1 MSNKTSIIGFK
12 ELRENADKYISAVE
26 KGRTFTV
33 VRRSKPIFKMMP
45 VDEWGDEGTWETVV
59 DFRRQDGKIFH
70 VNTSFPILASKVND
84 CLPCSFISPFINS
97 HHFEYGLRATNNC
110 QCSAFFYS
118 RNIFI
123 RILPEFL
130 EAYNACFI
138 RHA

>member
-59 DFRRQDGKIFH
+59 DFRRQDGKGGIH
-70 VNTSFPILASKVND
+70 MED
-84 CLPCSFISPFINS
+84 
-97 HHFEYGLRATNNC
+97 FEYGLRKSING
-110 QCSAFFYS
+110 QKRKISK
-118 RNIFI
+118 
-123 RILPEFL
+123 
-130 EAYNACFI
+130 
-138 RHA
+138 